1 MPEVNGTSLAI
12 AVEAVDAKIQ
22 SLLQELEN
30 ASEDEVT
37 DIEDILLSYTKAA
50 NDLREAYL
58 IAFNKSSN
66 LPPYEELVAAD
77 TP

>member
-1 MPEVNGTSLAI
+1 MPFNQAEKIKICHITSA
-12 AVEAVDAKIQ
+12 
-22 SLLQELEN
+22 
-30 ASEDEVT
+30 

-77 TP
+77 KQ